1 MGDDLHPSPSPF
13 VKSEVSNQFMQNS
26 WNKDINQNKSQHCTM
41 NINIVLHIKA
51 FVCSKSI
58 IFHEI
63 LMFCINEGSFKNCG
77 HFTANG

>member
-1 MGDDLHPSPSPF
+1 
-13 VKSEVSNQFMQNS
+13 
-26 WNKDINQNKSQHCTM
+26 M

-77 HFTANG
+77 HFKANG

>member
-1 MGDDLHPSPSPF
+1 
-13 VKSEVSNQFMQNS
+13 
-26 WNKDINQNKSQHCTM
+26 M

-51 FVCSKSI
+51 FVWSKGI

-63 LMFCINEGSFKNCG
+63 LMLLMFCINEGSFKNCG